1 MHIRK
6 SYTGGKGVI
15 CHNVPS
21 QLLIPKCWFICVYVY
36 QSVCVYLSLC
46 VCVCG
51 RLVVRRLLCPAVRHC
66 IHRYRLSR
74 RRVSLRHQLASSSAP
89 QRRQMLG
96 VQATSLDVVTVE
108 VEVEVEVGRVS
119 RVRVRYSVERADGR
133 VPTWLVRSCR
143 VDSDTWRVVS
153 TTDNYIARGE
163 FLTC

>member
-1 MHIRK
+1 M
-6 SYTGGKGVI
+6 
-15 CHNVPS
+15 CLHNCSFRNVGLS
-21 QLLIPKCWFICVYVY
+21 ACMSTSL
-36 QSVCVYLSLC
+36 SVCIFLCVC

-108 VEVEVEVGRVS
+108 VEVGRVS

-133 VPTWLVRSCR
+133 VPTWLIRACR